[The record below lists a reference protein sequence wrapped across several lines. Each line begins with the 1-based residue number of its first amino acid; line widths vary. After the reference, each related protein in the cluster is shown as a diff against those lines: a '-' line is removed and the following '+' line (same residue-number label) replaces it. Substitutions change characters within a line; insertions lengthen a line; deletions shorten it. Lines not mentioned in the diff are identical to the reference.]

1 MKRRVGTY
9 LILGL
14 LLSLLILAGC
24 KKNDK
29 EPQLKTGFIGGKE
42 GIVPAL
48 EVTSGKE
55 NEVLD
60 AGLEDFQI
68 NVNLENKGEHTVKE
82 NEILAT
88 LIGIDYRSFSI
99 NPASLKNIEPVD
111 KIRKEQEKKLSG
123 GQTALSF
130 PANFKD
136 DIPVDQVYDLG
147 VNVCSTYQ
155 TGATTNLCLRKEA
168 TRRGEQTAKCKI
180 DNPKLLAGSSAA
192 PVQITSLNQRPT
204 GKNEISFIMTIEN
217 VGKGDVYPPSFI
229 QQNAQCLEK
238 TDTKNKLNVA
248 VSFPDNRP
256 SITCPALKNSNKGEV
271 SLIQG
276 KTTITC
282 KIDTNQEQETT
293 FTRSPTIEL
302 DYVYKNTI
310 STKITVKNA
319 A

>member
-99 NPASLKNIEPVD
+99 NPASLKNIEPVA
-111 KIRKEQEKKLSG
+111 KIRKEQEKKV
-123 GQTALSF
+123 T
-130 PANFKD
+130 
-136 DIPVDQVYDLG
+136 
-147 VNVCSTYQ
+147 
-155 TGATTNLCLRKEA
+155 
-168 TRRGEQTAKCKI
+168 GEQTAKCKI

-192 PVQITSLNQRPT
+192 PVQITSLTQRPT

-229 QQNAQCLEK
+229 QQNTQCLEK